1 MWLSYSAKQ
10 IQARQAQDD
19 RSIPRVEKLTHHS
32 PGLAVG
38 KLAAGRLASVEP
50 VAVELAAIEFADV
63 EPAVEPAAV
72 GSFAVR
78 AALFSD
84 G

>member
-50 VAVELAAIEFADV
+50 VAVELADV
-63 EPAVEPAAV
+63 EPAVEPATV

>member
-10 IQARQAQDD
+10 IQARQTQDD

-32 PGLAVG
+32 PG
-38 KLAAGRLASVEP
+38 LAAGRLASVEP

-63 EPAVEPAAV
+63 EPAVEPATV